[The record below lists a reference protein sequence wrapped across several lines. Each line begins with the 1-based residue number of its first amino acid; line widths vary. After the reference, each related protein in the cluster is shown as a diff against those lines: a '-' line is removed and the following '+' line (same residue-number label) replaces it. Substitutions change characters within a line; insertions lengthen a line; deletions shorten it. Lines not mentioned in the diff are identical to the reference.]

1 MIRKT
6 HKFQTHFFRK
16 RHTSSPYPLKKYLKR
31 VKEQFG
37 KKQNKKSHGFL
48 VYIVEGCHHV
58 VQREDDVI
66 YAKQRDQDEDRF
78 SQASAK
84 PRKRER

>member
-1 MIRKT
+1 MPNLF
-6 HKFQTHFFRK
+6 KFCLYLSVQETKQHGK
-16 RHTSSPYPLKKYLKR
+16 DEPLKR

-66 YAKQRDQDEDRF
+66 YAKQWDQDEDRF